1 VNYPYPY
8 PKGIPAGQDL
18 PRYRGRCLW
27 DGMGEERSE
36 ELVKIR
42 LRRMGAKKQPHYRVV
57 VADSRA
63 PRDGRFIETIG
74 YYNPRT
80 EPSTVRIDEVRAI
93 YWLERGAQPTR
104 AVARLLTK
112 LGISGRWALAEA
124 GKPLEEVVVAEVAEA
139 EVPADLGVDELG
151 LPTRVTNILTSAGI
165 TKVSELKEGL
175 EKGELSNIS
184 GLGPKSLE
192 KIKKILEEGSL

>member
-1 VNYPYPY
+1 
-8 PKGIPAGQDL
+8 
-18 PRYRGRCLW
+18 
-27 DGMGEERSE
+27 M
-36 ELVKIR
+36 VKIR

-80 EPSTVRIDEVRAI
+80 EPLTVRIDEVRAI
-93 YWLERGAQPTR
+93 YWLERGAQPTE

-112 LGISGRWALAEA
+112 VGISGKWARVGEVVLPEVA
-124 GKPLEEVVVAEVAEA
+124 KEEV
-139 EVPADLGVDELG
+139 PKDLGVDELG

-165 TKVSELKEGL
+165 IKVSELKEGL
-175 EKGELSNIS
+175 GKGELSKIS
-184 GLGPKSLE
+184 GLGPKSL
-192 KIKKILEEGSL
+192 KKIEKVLEDL

>member
-1 VNYPYPY
+1 
-8 PKGIPAGQDL
+8 
-18 PRYRGRCLW
+18 
-27 DGMGEERSE
+27 M
-36 ELVKIR
+36 VKIR

-80 EPSTVRIDEVRAI
+80 EPPTVRIDEARAT
-93 YWLERGAQPTR
+93 YWLERGAQPTE
-104 AVARLLTK
+104 AVGRLLAK
-112 LGISGRWALAEA
+112 LGISERWARV
-124 GKPLEEVVVAEVAEA
+124 EEVVVPEA

-151 LPTRVTNILTSAGI
+151 LPTRVTNILISAGI

-192 KIKKILEEGSL
+192 KIKKALEEGSQ

>member
-1 VNYPYPY
+1 
-8 PKGIPAGQDL
+8 
-18 PRYRGRCLW
+18 
-27 DGMGEERSE
+27 
-36 ELVKIR
+36 
-42 LRRMGAKKQPHYRVV
+42 VV
-57 VADSRA
+57 VADSRS

-80 EPSTVRIDEVRAI
+80 EPPTVRIDEVRAI
-93 YWLERGAQPTR
+93 YWLERGAQPTE

-112 LGISGRWALAEA
+112 LGISGKWARVKVGE
-124 GKPLEEVVVAEVAEA
+124 PLEEVVGAEAPMPEVAEPEA
-139 EVPADLGVDELG
+139 PADLGLDELG

-175 EKGELSNIS
+175 EKGELSDIS

-192 KIKKILEEGSL
+192 KIKRILEEGSL

>member
-1 VNYPYPY
+1 
-8 PKGIPAGQDL
+8 
-18 PRYRGRCLW
+18 
-27 DGMGEERSE
+27 MGKEGGGK
-36 ELVKIR
+36 LVKIR

-80 EPSTVRIDEVRAI
+80 EPPTVRIDEVRAI
-93 YWLERGAQPTR
+93 YWLERGAQPTE

-112 LGISGRWALAEA
+112 LGISGKWARVV
-124 GKPLEEVVVAEVAEA
+124 EEGVVAETPMPEVAKA
-139 EVPADLGVDELG
+139 EVLTDLGVDELG
-151 LPTRVTNILTSAGI
+151 LPTRVTNSLTSAGI
-165 TKVSELKEGL
+165 TKVSALKEGL
-175 EKGELSNIS
+175 EKGELSNIP

-192 KIKKILEEGSL
+192 KIRKILEEGSL

>member
-1 VNYPYPY
+1 
-8 PKGIPAGQDL
+8 
-18 PRYRGRCLW
+18 
-27 DGMGEERSE
+27 
-36 ELVKIR
+36 LVKIR

-57 VADSRA
+57 VADSRS

-80 EPSTVRIDEVRAI
+80 EPPTVRIDEVRAV
-93 YWLERGAQPTR
+93 YWLERGAQPTE

-112 LGISGRWALAEA
+112 LGISGKWARVKA
-124 GKPLEEVVVAEVAEA
+124 GEPLEEVVVAEAPMPEAVKAEA
-139 EVPADLGVDELG
+139 PADLGVDELG

-165 TKVSELKEGL
+165 TKVSKLREGL
-175 EKGELSNIS
+175 QKGELSNVS

-192 KIKKILEEGSL
+192 RIKKALEEGSL

>member
-1 VNYPYPY
+1 V
-8 PKGIPAGQDL
+8 
-18 PRYRGRCLW
+18 
-27 DGMGEERSE
+27 
-36 ELVKIR
+36 
-42 LRRMGAKKQPHYRVV
+42 GAKKQPHYRVV
-57 VADSRA
+57 VVDSRA

-80 EPSTVRIDEVRAI
+80 EPPTVRIEEVRAI
-93 YWLERGAQPTR
+93 YWLERGAQPTG

-112 LGISGRWALAEA
+112 LGISERWARVKA
-124 GKPLEEVVVAEVAEA
+124 GEPLEEVVLPEA
-139 EVPADLGVDELG
+139 VMAKAPADLGVAELG

-165 TKVSELKEGL
+165 TKVSELKERL

-192 KIKKILEEGSL
+192 EIKKILEEGSR

>member
-1 VNYPYPY
+1 
-8 PKGIPAGQDL
+8 
-18 PRYRGRCLW
+18 
-27 DGMGEERSE
+27 M
-36 ELVKIR
+36 VKIR
-42 LRRMGAKKQPHYRVV
+42 LRRVGAKKQPHYRVV
-57 VADSRA
+57 VVDSRA

-80 EPSTVRIDEVRAI
+80 EPPTVRIDGMRAI
-93 YWLERGAQPTR
+93 YWLERGAQPTG

-112 LGISGRWALAEA
+112 LGISERWARVKAGEA
-124 GKPLEEVVVAEVAEA
+124 LEEVVLPEA
-139 EVPADLGVDELG
+139 VMAKAPADLGVAELG

-192 KIKKILEEGSL
+192 EIKRILEEGSR

>member
-1 VNYPYPY
+1 
-8 PKGIPAGQDL
+8 
-18 PRYRGRCLW
+18 
-27 DGMGEERSE
+27 M
-36 ELVKIR
+36 VKIR

-80 EPSTVRIDEVRAI
+80 EPPTVRIDEVRAI
-93 YWLERGAQPTR
+93 YWLERGAQPTE
-104 AVARLLTK
+104 AVARLLIK
-112 LGISGRWALAEA
+112 LGISGKWAR
-124 GKPLEEVVVAEVAEA
+124 LEEVVVAEAPMPEVAEA

-151 LPTRVTNILTSAGI
+151 LPTRVTNILISAGI

-175 EKGELSNIS
+175 ERGELSNIS
-184 GLGPKSLE
+184 GLGSKSLE
-192 KIKKILEEGSL
+192 KIKKALEERSL

>member
-1 VNYPYPY
+1 
-8 PKGIPAGQDL
+8 
-18 PRYRGRCLW
+18 
-27 DGMGEERSE
+27 MGKEGSG

-42 LRRMGAKKQPHYRVV
+42 LRRMGAKNQPHYRVV

-80 EPSTVRIDEVRAI
+80 EPPTVRIDKVRAI
-93 YWLERGAQPTR
+93 YWLERGAQPTE

-112 LGISGRWALAEA
+112 LGISERWAWVKARE
-124 GKPLEEVVVAEVAEA
+124 PLEEVVVPEVAEA
-139 EVPADLGVDELG
+139 EAPADLGIDEIG
-151 LPTRVTNILTSAGI
+151 LPTRLTNILTSAGI

-175 EKGELSNIS
+175 EKGELSSIS
-184 GLGPKSLE
+184 GLGPKSLK
-192 KIKKILEEGSL
+192 KIKKALEEGGL

>member
-1 VNYPYPY
+1 
-8 PKGIPAGQDL
+8 
-18 PRYRGRCLW
+18 
-27 DGMGEERSE
+27 
-36 ELVKIR
+36 LVKIR

-57 VADSRA
+57 VADSRT

-80 EPSTVRIDEVRAI
+80 EPPTVRIDEVRAI
-93 YWLERGAQPTR
+93 YWLERGAQPSG
-104 AVARLLTK
+104 AVARLLK
-112 LGISGRWALAEA
+112 RLGISERWARVKA
-124 GKPLEEVVVAEVAEA
+124 GEPLEEVFVPEAKAPAEI
-139 EVPADLGVDELG
+139 DELS
-151 LPTRVTNILTSAGI
+151 LPARVKNILITAGI

-192 KIKKILEEGSL
+192 EIRKILEEGTQ

>member
-1 VNYPYPY
+1 
-8 PKGIPAGQDL
+8 
-18 PRYRGRCLW
+18 
-27 DGMGEERSE
+27 MGKEGGG

-42 LRRMGAKKQPHYRVV
+42 LRRTGAKKQPHYRVV
-57 VADSRA
+57 VVDSRA

-74 YYNPRT
+74 YYDPRT
-80 EPSTVRIDEVRAI
+80 EPLTVRIEEVRAT
-93 YWLERGAQPTR
+93 YWLERGAQPTE

-112 LGISGRWALAEA
+112 LGISERWARVKA
-124 GKPLEEVVVAEVAEA
+124 GEPLEEVVFPKAGALAE
-139 EVPADLGVDELG
+139 LGVDELG

-192 KIKKILEEGSL
+192 EIKKILEEGSR

>member
-1 VNYPYPY
+1 
-8 PKGIPAGQDL
+8 
-18 PRYRGRCLW
+18 
-27 DGMGEERSE
+27 
-36 ELVKIR
+36 
-42 LRRMGAKKQPHYRVV
+42 MGAKNQPHYRVV

-80 EPSTVRIDEVRAI
+80 EPATVRIDEMRAI
-93 YWLERGAQPTR
+93 YWLGQGAQPTE

-112 LGISGRWALAEA
+112 LGISERWARVKA
-124 GKPLEEVVVAEVAEA
+124 GEPLEEVLVPEVEA
-139 EVPADLGVDELG
+139 PADLGVDELG

-175 EKGELSNIS
+175 ERGELSNIS

-192 KIKKILEEGSL
+192 KIEKILEEGRL

>member
-1 VNYPYPY
+1 
-8 PKGIPAGQDL
+8 
-18 PRYRGRCLW
+18 
-27 DGMGEERSE
+27 M
-36 ELVKIR
+36 VKIR
-42 LRRMGAKKQPHYRVV
+42 LRRMGAKKQPRYRVV

-74 YYNPRT
+74 YYDPRT
-80 EPSTVRIDEVRAI
+80 EPPTVRIDEIRAA
-93 YWLERGAQPTR
+93 YWLERGAQPTE

-112 LGISGRWALAEA
+112 LGISERWAGVKA
-124 GKPLEEVVVAEVAEA
+124 GEPLEEVVGAEAPMPGAVKA

-165 TKVSELKEGL
+165 TKVSELREGL

-192 KIKKILEEGSL
+192 KIREILEEGSL

>member
-1 VNYPYPY
+1 
-8 PKGIPAGQDL
+8 
-18 PRYRGRCLW
+18 
-27 DGMGEERSE
+27 M
-36 ELVKIR
+36 VKIR

-80 EPSTVRIDEVRAI
+80 EPPTVRIDEVRAI
-93 YWLERGAQPTR
+93 YWLERGAQPTE
-104 AVARLLTK
+104 AVARLLIK
-112 LGISGRWALAEA
+112 LGISGKWARVRA
-124 GKPLEEVVVAEVAEA
+124 GEPLGEVVVAEA